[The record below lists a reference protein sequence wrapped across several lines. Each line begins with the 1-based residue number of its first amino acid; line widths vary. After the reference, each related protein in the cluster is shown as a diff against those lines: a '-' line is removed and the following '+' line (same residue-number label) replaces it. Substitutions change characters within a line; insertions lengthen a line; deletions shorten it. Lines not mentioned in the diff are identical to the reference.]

1 VASLRRSIDSG
12 SLSDRDISQAQF
24 REQVGVVTDLL
35 RQITGDATISAGN
48 KHSVTPLATPFVL
61 HVDPLIGSDRFVSGF
76 FNDYV
81 SGSDEREVF
90 RSTVNRL
97 SHQRLVCGYSA
108 QRPFRTINRAVLEAA
123 MLQALPVFE
132 AGSWQTRRL
141 QVLIRLAPGVHELLN
156 TPGSAATA
164 ARPRA
169 WIDGHEPSREE
180 LMWFNAA
187 GGGGILLPR
196 GVRIVGADRDATV
209 LRPLHVPGSV
219 AELDS
224 EQRGACFAFTGQS
237 AISQV
242 TFSDAADYPVSHHL
256 LDLVQVARASDLE
269 RFYGGVLEIGQGRE
283 LEPQLC
289 RPMGDELHFGPAA
302 TDTTGASVD
311 AADGWASL
319 RDCRLLSAYGL
330 GGVHADGRRMGGL
343 QRLEVRNL
351 VASSNQR
358 DLEAWQLINPS
369 SGEAE
374 RVDAVHFQAASA
386 AALQP
391 RPGCSHTL
399 LRASHGA
406 QVLARGIEAEG
417 FSYGAR
423 AEAGAAIEI
432 DGVLRYGVWGLSASG
447 YRAIAHRQDCG
458 WHLVGV
464 RAPQWLEESNTTL
477 RWLELG
483 RLAQLEDGALH
494 LAQPLEGSTDT
505 PAVLRAAGYSLTPGS
520 LLWLE
525 AADGRRWSVPLAAA
539 AWSSDEPARLVL
551 DGPLM
556 AGEVEAERPREL
568 AVELIGARVRL
579 RRLVDGRSF
588 EQRAWAALLAHT
600 QHGRLPAAGQVLRLD
615 QALPGAPLLPQPA
628 ATLQVQ
634 HCFVPRWSAVGQLRT
649 AAVVLTTGGAVA
661 QPLLLDDDR
670 DTDPCSCDCGW
681 PLGGS
686 GSWSDVSVEA
696 ADRDALALLLE
707 AAGCGDADAMA
718 AWLEPKPWWEQ
729 EQLVHNSEGPVVLA
743 LHEGSRIAAEQ
754 LLMREMGYGN
764 RSKGELAQQTG
775 VAPTVVQQ
783 RQVQCSDGGWVT
795 LVAPAAHC

>member
-1 VASLRRSIDSG
+1 MGSLRRSIDSG

-24 REQVGVVTDLL
+24 REQIGFVTDLL

-132 AGSWQTRRL
+132 AGSWQARRL

-180 LMWFNAA
+180 LMWFNAS

-209 LRPLHVPGSV
+209 LQPLHVPGSV
-219 AELDS
+219 AERDS

-237 AISQV
+237 AVTQV
-242 TFSDAADYPVSHHL
+242 TFSDAAAYPVSHHL
-256 LDLVQVARASDLE
+256 LDAVQVARASDLE
-269 RFYGGVLEIGQGRE
+269 RFYEGVLEIGQGRE
-283 LEPQLC
+283 LDPQLC

-311 AADGWASL
+311 GAVGWASL

-330 GGVHADGRRMGGL
+330 GGVYADGRRMGGL

-351 VASSNQR
+351 VACSNQR

-369 SGEAE
+369 TGEAE
-374 RVDAVHFQAASA
+374 RVDAVHFQAACASA
-386 AALQP
+386 LEP
-391 RPGCSHTL
+391 RPGYSHAM

-406 QVLARGIEAEG
+406 QLIAQDLEAEG

-423 AEAGAAIEI
+423 ADEGAAIEL

-447 YRAIAHRQDCG
+447 YREIAHHQDRG

-464 RAPQWLEESNTTL
+464 RAPQWLEESNTAL

-494 LAQPLEGSTDT
+494 LAQPLEGDNGN
-505 PAVLRAAGYSLTPGS
+505 PALLQAAGYSLTPGS

-525 AADGRRWSVPLAAA
+525 AADGQRWSVPLAAA
-539 AWSSDEPARLVL
+539 AWSADQPALLAL

-556 AGEVEAERPREL
+556 AGDEEVDRPREL
-568 AVELIGARVRL
+568 AVELIGAQVRM
-579 RRLVDGRSF
+579 RRLLDCRSL
-588 EQRAWAALLAHT
+588 EQRATAALLAHT
-600 QHGRLPAAGQVLRLD
+600 QHGRLPVAGQVLRLD
-615 QALPGAPLLPQPA
+615 QALLGAPLLPQPA
-628 ATLQVQ
+628 KTLQVQ
-634 HCFVPRWSAVGQLRT
+634 HCFTPRWNAVGQLRT
-649 AAVVLTTGGAVA
+649 AAVVLTTGGAA
-661 QPLLLDDDR
+661 ATPLLLDDDR
-670 DTDPCSCDCGW
+670 DTDPASSDCGW

-686 GSWSDVSVEA
+686 GSWSGLADDQ
-696 ADRDALALLLE
+696 ADREALALLLE
-707 AAGCGDADAMA
+707 TISCGDAEVIATL
-718 AWLEPKPWWEQ
+718 LEPKPWWEQ
-729 EQLVHNSEGPVVLA
+729 EQPVHSSEGPVVLA
-743 LHEGSRIAAEQ
+743 LHEGSCIAAEQ
-754 LLMREMGYGN
+754 LTMRAVGYGN
-764 RSKGELAQQTG
+764 RSKGELPQQTG
-775 VAPTVVQQ
+775 ITANALSQ
-783 RQVQCSDGGWVT
+783 RQAKIADGGWVT
-795 LVAPAAHC
+795 PIALTAHS